1 LHKDLE
7 EEIYMEQ
14 PSGFVAYGESGLV
27 CKLQKSLYGLKQSPR
42 AWFGKFS
49 KVIKQF
55 GMIRSEANHSVF
67 FRRSSLNKVI
77 HLVVYVNDIQEGIKD
92 LKHHLFNHFR
102 TKDLCCLRY
111 ILGIEVAQSQAGIA
125 EKICSRYLGKNMDA

>member
-55 GMIRSEANHSVF
+55 GMIRSEANHFVF

-77 HLVVYVNDIQEGIKD
+77 HRVVYVDDIVITSNDQEDIKD
-92 LKHHLFNHFR
+92 LKQHLFNHYH
-102 TKDLCCLRY
+102 TKDLGHY
-111 ILGIEVAQSQAGIA
+111 DNI
-125 EKICSRYLGKNMDA
+125 